1 MPPGS
6 GRTQCP
12 AGQPAAQGYG
22 RSPPPA
28 PKDPPPNGEAMLPNG
43 SFCPFPSM
51 PFVLLLKS
59 RGNFPQPRYC

>member
-22 RSPPPA
+22 RSPPPGPKGPTPKRGGDA
-28 PKDPPPNGEAMLPNG
+28 PQW
-43 SFCPFPSM
+43 
-51 PFVLLLKS
+51 LLLPLS
-59 RGNFPQPRYC
+59 LHALRFAAEEPW